1 MHKALVVFRL
11 KAYKFVEKN
20 MGKHKEPKNKLKRQ
34 EKNEL
39 KGRLRSF
46 LMFLPNM
53 VMLLGRLLK
62 DARVPTAE
70 KALFAA
76 AIVYVISPLDFI
88 PDVFPFIGQVDDLYV
103 VALVLLRLVNRSDES
118 VVRQHWSGGGD
129 IVALADSIADIAP
142 KFLPKRIA
150 RVLTS
155 RVELAPAGEI
165 LSGITSKDGAVV
177 REIKSDENIEIDA
190 RSTMAN

>member
-1 MHKALVVFRL
+1 MSKHIEPSRKR
-11 KAYKFVEKN
+11 KRREKS
-20 MGKHKEPKNKLKRQ
+20 
-34 EKNEL
+34 EL

-62 DARVPTAE
+62 DARVPVAE

-103 VALVLLRLVNRSDES
+103 VALVILRLVNRTDES
-118 VVRQHWSGGGD
+118 VVRSHWSGGGD
-129 IVALADSIADIAP
+129 IVSLADSIANIAP

-155 RVELAPAGEI
+155 RVELAPAGQI
-165 LSGITSKDGAVV
+165 LKGISNKNEAVV
-177 REIKSDENIEIDA
+177 REIPQDEIPEINA
-190 RSTMAN
+190 RSRMAN